1 MKINPRTLSVLKN
14 FASINPSI
22 IVKPGNVVKT
32 LSSGKTVLAK
42 AEVPDRF
49 EKQFA
54 IYNMSQFIA
63 CISMFNDPDLEFG
76 DTAVRISD
84 AKRSFTYHYADASI
98 IVSPPD
104 KDINIPS
111 EEARFRLS
119 NGDFSNVAKA
129 LGILGVPEIAVVG
142 DGEKIMLQAVDSKT
156 NSSNFYSVD
165 VGQTDKVFRAIFKSE
180 NLKMIPDDYEVVLSS
195 AGISKF
201 SGSEATY
208 FVAIEASSTF

>member
-1 MKINPRTLSVLKN
+1 MKISPKTLSVLKN
-14 FASINPSI
+14 FAGINPSI

-32 LSSGKTVLAK
+32 LSGGKTVLAR
-42 AEVPDRF
+42 ATVPDKF

-63 CISMFNDPDLEFG
+63 CISMFTNPDLEFG
-76 DTAVRISD
+76 ETSVRVSDTN
-84 AKRSFTYHYADASI
+84 KSFTYHYADPSI
-98 IVSPPD
+98 IVSPPE
-104 KDINIPS
+104 KDITIPS
-111 EEARFRLS
+111 EDARFRMT
-119 NGDFSNVAKA
+119 NADFSNVAKA
-129 LGILGVPEIAVVG
+129 LGILGVPEVAVVG

-156 NSSNFYSVD
+156 SSSNFYSVD
-165 VGQTDKVFRAIFKSE
+165 VGETDKVFRAIFKSE

-208 FVAIEASSTF
+208 FVAIEAASSF

>member
-1 MKINPRTLSVLKN
+1 MKISPKTLSVLKN
-14 FASINPSI
+14 FAGINPSI

-32 LSSGKTVLAK
+32 LSGGKTVLAR
-42 AEVPDRF
+42 AIVPDKF

-63 CISMFNDPDLEFG
+63 CISMFTNPDLEFG
-76 DTAVRISD
+76 ETSVRVSDTN
-84 AKRSFTYHYADASI
+84 KSFTYHYADPSI
-98 IVSPPD
+98 IVSPPE
-104 KDINIPS
+104 KDITIPS
-111 EEARFRLS
+111 EDARFRMT
-119 NGDFSNVAKA
+119 NADFSNVAKA
-129 LGILGVPEIAVVG
+129 LGILGVPEVAVVG

-156 NSSNFYSVD
+156 SSSNFYSVD
-165 VGQTDKVFRAIFKSE
+165 VGETDKVFRAIFKSE

-208 FVAIEASSTF
+208 FVAIEAASSF

>member
-1 MKINPRTLSVLKN
+1 MKINSKTLSVLKN
-14 FASINPSI
+14 FAGINPSI

-32 LSSGKTVLAK
+32 LSGGKTVLAR
-42 AEVPDRF
+42 AVVPDTF

-63 CISMFNDPDLEFG
+63 CISMFTNPDLDFG
-76 DTAVRISD
+76 ETSVRISD
-84 AKRSFTYHYADASI
+84 TNESFTYHYADPSI

-104 KDINIPS
+104 KDITVPS
-111 EEARFRLS
+111 EEARFRLT
-119 NGDFSNVAKA
+119 NADFSNVAKA
-129 LGILGVPEIAVVG
+129 LGILGVPEVAVVG
-142 DGEKIMLQAVDSKT
+142 DGDKIMLQAVDSKT
-156 NSSNFYSVD
+156 TSSNFYSVD
-165 VGQTDKVFRAIFKSE
+165 VGETDKVFRAIFKSE

-201 SGSEATY
+201 SGAEATY

>member
-1 MKINPRTLSVLKN
+1 MKINSKTLSVLKN
-14 FASINPSI
+14 FAGINPSI

-32 LSSGKTVLAK
+32 LSGGKTVLAR
-42 AEVPDRF
+42 AVVPDTF

-63 CISMFNDPDLEFG
+63 CISMFTNPDLDFG
-76 DTAVRISD
+76 ETSVRISD
-84 AKRSFTYHYADASI
+84 TNKSFTYHYADPSI

-104 KDINIPS
+104 KDITVPS
-111 EEARFRLS
+111 EEARFRLT
-119 NGDFSNVAKA
+119 NADFSNVAKA
-129 LGILGVPEIAVVG
+129 LGILGVPEVAVVG
-142 DGEKIMLQAVDSKT
+142 DGDKIMLQAVDSKT
-156 NSSNFYSVD
+156 TSSNFYSVD
-165 VGQTDKVFRAIFKSE
+165 VGETDKVFRAIFKSE

-201 SGSEATY
+201 SGAEATY